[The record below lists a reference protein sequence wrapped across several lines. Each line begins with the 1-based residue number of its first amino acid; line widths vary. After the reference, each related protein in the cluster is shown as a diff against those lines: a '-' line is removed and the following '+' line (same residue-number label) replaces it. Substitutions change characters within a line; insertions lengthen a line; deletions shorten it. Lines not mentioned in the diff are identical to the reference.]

1 VEPIVFTNTETAKNY
16 VALTD
21 VDQRLEVNFRRAEAT
36 PCFNG
41 FLSGITPAAAAKYVR
56 LGGNLIREKTDA
68 EKGIV
73 ETKNV
78 NPLYTDFTKLS

>member
-1 VEPIVFTNTETAKNY
+1 MVPILFTNAETANNY

-21 VDQRLEVNFRRAEAT
+21 VDQRLEVTFRRIEGT

-41 FLSGITPAAAAKYVR
+41 FLSGIPPAAAAKYVR
-56 LGGNLIREKTDA
+56 LGGNLIREKTA
-68 EKGIV
+68 EEKGIV